1 MQHVNDFPKVECPF
15 VREETEAGYLAQ
27 PEVNQSE
34 RYGGSYDWVFEDD
47 RVKAVEKLHGTNVS
61 ILVQNGSIVGVW
73 NRENRIPAWSGHGNH
88 RHIHEGIIHSQAR
101 GYTEKLTDGQ
111 HFGELVGPKVNGNPY
126 DLEQH
131 VWIPFTSYAQRTL
144 EYESWGKYP
153 KTFDAIEGWF
163 DAGLIPLFY
172 SQWHGVDF
180 DTAQEE
186 GFVEG
191 IVFTHPEPSDIDT
204 IPYAKVRYDMFDVET
219 QK

>member
-1 MQHVNDFPKVECPF
+1 VPLRPARGGLDLFQFSFMQHVNDFPKVECPF

-101 GYTEKLTDGQ
+101 GYTRNSQMGSTL
-111 HFGELVGPKVNGNPY
+111 GNW
-126 DLEQH
+126 L
-131 VWIPFTSYAQRTL
+131 AR
-144 EYESWGKYP
+144 K
-153 KTFDAIEGWF
+153 
-163 DAGLIPLFY
+163 
-172 SQWHGVDF
+172 
-180 DTAQEE
+180 
-186 GFVEG
+186 
-191 IVFTHPEPSDIDT
+191 
-204 IPYAKVRYDMFDVET
+204 
-219 QK
+219 